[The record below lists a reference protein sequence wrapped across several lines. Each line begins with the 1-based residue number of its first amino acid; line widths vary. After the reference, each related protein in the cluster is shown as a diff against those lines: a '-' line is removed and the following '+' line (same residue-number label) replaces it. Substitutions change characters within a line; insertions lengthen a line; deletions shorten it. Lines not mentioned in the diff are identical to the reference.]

1 MTIVTQ
7 KDKRDYYSE
16 QDKPKQL
23 EIMITTEH
31 RITFARCIESGMS
44 SALQVA
50 TIFKMV
56 YDVTDLKALKLTMA
70 CADYYNETL
79 TK

>member
-23 EIMITTEH
+23 EIMIIIWADGTATTE
-31 RITFARCIESGMS
+31 INGQI
-44 SALQVA
+44 Q
-50 TIFKMV
+50 TI
-56 YDVTDLKALKLTMA
+56 KL
-70 CADYYNETL
+70 
-79 TK
+79 